1 RRRSRF
7 KDVVERI
14 RYSRGPESLG
24 GLLASPGRRLI
35 SLVALVGV
43 VLSLAG
49 SIWLWTLAASD
60 ADAALAARTQVVV
73 DSTTSALSD
82 ANLRLVSVAGLYQA
96 STEVQE
102 IEFRRFVRK
111 LGQSPGM
118 EAIGVM
124 PLVMGRNRDEYESA
138 RRQLEPDFAMF
149 DVDGSGER
157 HASAERRVHIPLQ
170 WYEPIESF
178 DHIEGFDSMSDPTR
192 AEALEGARMSRG
204 AAISPFL
211 NLVSQNES
219 DGFVIY
225 WPITDAETEALTGYA
240 TAAMDL
246 SLLMDGAVPTSY
258 DSLLDWGVID
268 ITNQSPKMVLPGPGV
283 ERIAIGGRTWEF
295 VISPLPGTDMTANP
309 RSSLLLLI
317 TGLAGTALVVVVL
330 ESRRRHRVAREQ
342 FEKLRELTSAKDQFL
357 ASVGHELRTPLTS
370 VLGFAE
376 ILRNDEG
383 ELSNEDRIGMVATV
397 AAEASDLAAIVDD
410 LLVAARSE
418 LDLLVVTKVSV
429 SARAQVAQVLEM
441 KGKDACDRIDVSG
454 EAGNPY
460 RALGDPARVRQ
471 ILRNMITNADRY
483 GGEKVQIRLGSNDSW
498 VTVQVVDNGEGVPQT
513 ERDQIFSP
521 YYRAHSS
528 SSQPAALG
536 IGLSVARQLARLMNG
551 DLVYRR
557 VDHWTVFELSLP
569 RIDTDEVPVHASAV
583 SLTSIST

>member
-1 RRRSRF
+1 
-7 KDVVERI
+7 
-14 RYSRGPESLG
+14 
-24 GLLASPGRRLI
+24 
-35 SLVALVGV
+35 VALVGV

-49 SIWLWTLAASD
+49 SIWLWTLASSN
-60 ADAALAARTQVVV
+60 ADAALASRTQVVV

-138 RRQLEPDFAMF
+138 MRQLEPGFTMF

-178 DHIEGFDSMSDPTR
+178 DHIEGFDSMSDPAR
-192 AEALEGARMSRG
+192 AEALERARVTRV

-211 NLVSQNES
+211 NLVSQSES

-225 WPITDAETEALTGYA
+225 WPITNAEAEALIGYA

-258 DSLLDWGVID
+258 DSLLDWEVID
-268 ITNQSPKMVLPGPGV
+268 TTDESPTSVLLEPGV
-283 ERIAIGGRTWEF
+283 ERITIGGRTWEF

-309 RSSLLLLI
+309 RLSLLLLI

-342 FEKLRELTSAKDQFL
+342 FEKLRELTTAKDQFL

-376 ILRNDEG
+376 ILRNDDG

-418 LDLLVVTKVSV
+418 LDLLVVTEVSV

-441 KGKDACDRIDVSG
+441 KGKDACDRIEVRG

-483 GGEKVQIRLGSNDSW
+483 GGKEVQIRLGSNDSW

-513 ERDQIFSP
+513 DSEQIFSP
-521 YYRAHSS
+521 YHRAHSN

-557 VDHWTVFELSLP
+557 VEDWTVFELSLP
-569 RIDTDEVPVHASAV
+569 RIDADEVPVQAPAV

>member
-1 RRRSRF
+1 
-7 KDVVERI
+7 VVEKI
-14 RYSRGPESLG
+14 RSSRGPDSLG
-24 GLLASPGRRLI
+24 RLLASPGRRLI

-49 SIWLWTLAASD
+49 SIWLWTLASSD

-82 ANLRLVSVAGLYQA
+82 ANLRLISVAGLYQA
-96 STEVQE
+96 STEVRE
-102 IEFRRFVRK
+102 VEFRRFVRK

-138 RRQLEPDFAMF
+138 MRQLEPDFAMF

-157 HASAERRVHIPLQ
+157 HASPERRVHIPLQ

-192 AEALEGARMSRG
+192 AEALESARVSRG

-211 NLVSQNES
+211 NLVSQSES

-246 SLLMDGAVPTSY
+246 SLLMDGAMPTSY
-258 DSLLDWGVID
+258 GSLLDWEVID
-268 ITNQSPKMVLPGPGV
+268 ITNQSPGMVLLGPGV

-342 FEKLRELTSAKDQFL
+342 FEKLRELTTAKDQFL

-376 ILRNDEG
+376 ILRNDDG

-418 LDLLVVTKVSV
+418 LDLLVVTEVSV

-483 GGEKVQIRLGSNDSW
+483 GGEEVQIRLGSNDSW

-513 ERDQIFSP
+513 EREQIFSP
-521 YYRAHSS
+521 YYRAHSN

-557 VDHWTVFELSLP
+557 VDDWTVFELSLP

-583 SLTSIST
+583 SLASIST